1 MRGLLTS
8 TYVSQGPTL
17 AVDLHVHSEGSYDA
31 CAPVE
36 VLLEQA
42 AAVGLDAIVVT
53 DHDAISQSLKAA
65 ALAPAYGLVG
75 IPGAEVSTVHGHLLA
90 IGVEELPTP
99 REPLGD
105 TVRAVRD
112 LGGVA
117 VVPHPFQRSRH
128 GVRKRR
134 LRRCAPGPDAIEV
147 YNPWLFTGYENRRA
161 KRFARRRQYPPVAG
175 SDAHLARMVGRAY
188 TEITIA
194 EADRPTDVT
203 TADVVGAL
211 QNGST
216 AIYGRRQPIYRSARH
231 YLAGATRK
239 TGRALRHTVTAF
251 L

>member
-1 MRGLLTS
+1 VRGGLTLR
-8 TYVSQGPTL
+8 YVSQGPTL

-31 CAPVE
+31 RASVE

-53 DHDAISQSLKAA
+53 DHDAIDQSLKAA

-75 IPGAEVSTVHGHLLA
+75 VPGVEISTAHGHLLA

-99 REPLGD
+99 REPLGE
-105 TVRAVRD
+105 TISQVRD

-128 GVRKRR
+128 GVRKRH
-134 LRRCAPGPDAIEV
+134 LRGCRPDAIEV

-161 KRFARRRQYPPVAG
+161 KRFARRREYPPVAG

-188 TEITIA
+188 TELTIESA
-194 EADRPTDVT
+194 NRR
-203 TADVVGAL
+203 ADVATEDVVSAL

-216 AIYGRRQPIYRSARH
+216 ATYGRRQPIYRSARH
-231 YLAGATRK
+231 YLTGATRK
-239 TGRALRHTVTAF
+239 TGRVLRHTVTA
-251 L
+251 LL